1 MYDCMFLFNIDKRIF
16 KEIRRTPFKFVFTQ
30 LKNGV
35 YGTIGHISSLEFDF
49 QE

>member
-1 MYDCMFLFNIDKRIF
+1 MYDCTFLLNLDNKIF
-16 KEIRRTPFKFVFTQ
+16 KEVRRTPFKFVFTQ